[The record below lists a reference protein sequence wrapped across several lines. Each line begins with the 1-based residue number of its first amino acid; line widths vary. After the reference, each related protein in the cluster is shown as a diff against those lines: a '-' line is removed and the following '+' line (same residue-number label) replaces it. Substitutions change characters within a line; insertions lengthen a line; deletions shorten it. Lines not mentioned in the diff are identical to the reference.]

1 MDRILND
8 VLLPVLNV
16 LYKPFDW
23 VLGWTALFGP
33 VTAIVLVGII
43 SGAAITLLQKFCT
56 NQKLLGRCKAD
67 LGELKLKAKAAKR
80 AGDAATA
87 LRLMSLV
94 NRIGGKYAWRAIKP
108 SFWSVPVITLVCLWA
123 GDRLGVLPVKPGG
136 TVEVRAHFEDSAGGF
151 AHLVTAEG
159 VELVGTSIVPNEV
172 PKDAAGRQAR
182 WQVKAAKEGVLPIEV
197 RHGGRSYPLDLRVGL
212 RPPTAVTVFNPATAG
227 QDQLQAVEFVLAPTM
242 PEAWWNLWFQWA
254 GLYMWLAVAV
264 ALGLRFALGVH

>member
-1 MDRILND
+1 MDGILND
-8 VLLPVLNV
+8 VLLPVLNI
-16 LYKPFDW
+16 LYKPCDW
-23 VLGWTALFGP
+23 LLGWTALFGP
-33 VTAIVLVGII
+33 VAAIALVGVI

-67 LGELKLKAKAAKR
+67 LKELKLKARNAKR

-87 LRLMSLV
+87 LRLMGLV
-94 NRIGGKYAWRAIKP
+94 SRIGGKYAWRAIKP
-108 SFWSVPVITLVCLWA
+108 SLGSVPVITLVCLWA

-136 TVEVRAHFEDSAGGF
+136 TVELRAHFEDSAAGF
-151 AHLVTAEG
+151 AHLVAAEG
-159 VELVGTSIVPNEV
+159 VELLGTSIVPIEV

-182 WQVKAAKEGVLPIEV
+182 WRVRATAEGVRPVEV
-197 RHGGRSYPLDLRVGL
+197 RHGGRGYAVELRVGL
-212 RPPTAVTVFNPATAG
+212 RPPAAVTVFNQATPG
-227 QDQLQAVEFVLAPTM
+227 QDQLQAVEFVLAPAM